1 MLIQVGAPPNFAI
14 PRTVRDILISDNVSD
29 QRGTAFCGDYT
40 ITVTPDIAFPAYMV
54 EPAYKA
60 GGTHS
65 EISFETTDPSHA
77 LAADLGTERTL
88 TISVGFENSLY
99 TLTDSSKTVTF

>member
-1 MLIQVGAPPNFAI
+1 M

-29 QRGTAFCGDYT
+29 IRGAGFCGYYT
-40 ITVTPDIAFPAYMV
+40 IDVTPDIAFPAYMI

-60 GGTHS
+60 GGTHT
-65 EISFETTDPSHA
+65 EISFETVDPNHA
-77 LAADLGTERTL
+77 LAAPDLGTERTL
-88 TISVGFENSLY
+88 TITAGFVDSLY